1 MKIGNIRIVQR
12 EAVATILPSK
22 SKRETIVS
30 GAYQTTHKASNI
42 GKKVKMTSNKINFSL
57 IN

>member
-42 GKKVKMTSNKINFSL
+42 GKKVKMTSNK
-57 IN
+57 